1 MTIMQTGSETILKET
16 PDMAQKTV
24 FVTGAT
30 GFVGG
35 HLARAL
41 VERGSEA

>member
-1 MTIMQTGSETILKET
+1 MKAAL
-16 PDMAQKTV
+16 
-24 FVTGAT
+24 TGAT

-41 VERGSEA
+41 VARGDSVTAIVRTPSSLKLCVSA